1 MPQRP
6 PGGTLLA
13 MKDNKIAEIRSHFA
27 AIVGARI
34 NRYETAEL
42 QLDDGTWDQWP
53 VLPIRLY
60 TDTGDVIAISWSGFD
75 DLWIA
80 SDLSL
85 PFSIDGSTTRWVSNS
100 IDRINSAV
108 GTSIRSVML
117 GQGELSI
124 EGKEVEV
131 WTRLLIQ
138 LDKGWLEIFNAL
150 DENGYDF
157 QIEKPPGDF
166 IPCI

>member
-1 MPQRP
+1 MTDDRI
-6 PGGTLLA
+6 G
-13 MKDNKIAEIRSHFA
+13 EIRSHFA

-53 VLPIRLY
+53 DLPIRLY
-60 TDTGDVIAISWSGFD
+60 THTGDVIAISWSGFD

-100 IDRINSAV
+100 IDRINPAV

-117 GQGELSI
+117 GQGEMTI
-124 EGKEVEV
+124 GGKEVEV

-157 QIEKPPGDF
+157 QIEQPPGDF